1 MLIFYDFETS
11 SRHLLGQ
18 VISYAFVLTNNRYE
32 PIDTCKG
39 FVKLNRIQ
47 CPEVGAILT
56 NKCDIDYLQEHGE
69 TEYDTAHK
77 IRDFIQ
83 GIVTK
88 YGSAT
93 LVGFN
98 SNSFDLSFL
107 RTMMIRYGL
116 NPYFMG
122 KLKNLDV
129 LHWAQYL
136 AFYQSDKFLWVL
148 KNAESS
154 SYYSFRL
161 EDLARV
167 AGILT
172 EEQSHD
178 ALDDVLLTIR
188 LIQYFEQLFEESFQQ
203 FEPLQVPLMEASQ
216 QTHSLF
222 KQRRRDFVEL
232 GETPKKFTE
241 DYFLSLSM
249 SDKQYLF
256 VDVQKYKKLETNAS
270 EEEKL
275 SCMRYINANKA
286 FFICERLN
294 DDEQRLFAG
303 VDNLIMSDSF
313 FQSLANNPELY
324 FEKIKKDW
332 DIDYQI
338 HELGFKRIDI
348 LYAVVQKFMKD
359 PGQYDVLLK
368 NLLAQRK
375 DSKDNYLIQ
384 LFNRV
389 YLNYHP
395 NPNPAYLK
403 RYLFPRYVDGIM
415 YNEPG
420 HEQELEKALADIE
433 LKMNDEKYEGDLAL
447 LEQLKIYIW
456 SFKEKYL

>member
-1 MLIFYDFETS
+1 
-11 SRHLLGQ
+11 
-18 VISYAFVLTNNRYE
+18 
-32 PIDTCKG
+32 
-39 FVKLNRIQ
+39 
-47 CPEVGAILT
+47 
-56 NKCDIDYLQEHGE
+56 
-69 TEYDTAHK
+69 
-77 IRDFIQ
+77 
-83 GIVTK
+83 
-88 YGSAT
+88 
-93 LVGFN
+93 
-98 SNSFDLSFL
+98 
-107 RTMMIRYGL
+107 
-116 NPYFMG
+116 
-122 KLKNLDV
+122 
-129 LHWAQYL
+129 
-136 AFYQSDKFLWVL
+136 
-148 KNAESS
+148 
-154 SYYSFRL
+154 
-161 EDLARV
+161 
-167 AGILT
+167 
-172 EEQSHD
+172 
-178 ALDDVLLTIR
+178 
-188 LIQYFEQLFEESFQQ
+188 
-203 FEPLQVPLMEASQ
+203 
-216 QTHSLF
+216 
-222 KQRRRDFVEL
+222 
-232 GETPKKFTE
+232 
-241 DYFLSLSM
+241 
-249 SDKQYLF
+249 
-256 VDVQKYKKLETNAS
+256 
-270 EEEKL
+270 
-275 SCMRYINANKA
+275 
-286 FFICERLN
+286 LN

-403 RYLFPRYVDGIM
+403 RYLLPRYVDGAM